1 MRTYLGPSADVAS
14 MPLGYAGLDRR
25 APKQSGPRHGGRGIS
40 PQMFHIA
47 ELYQIHVVGR
57 KIASRHTGGT
67 RAGGQDWDAYAVVEL
82 DRAVSAS
89 V

>member
-1 MRTYLGPSADVAS
+1 
-14 MPLGYAGLDRR
+14 
-25 APKQSGPRHGGRGIS
+25 
-40 PQMFHIA
+40 MFHIA
-47 ELYQIHVVGR
+47 ELYQTHVVGR
-57 KIASRHTGGT
+57 KIASRHTGDT